1 MQRASAVRRR
11 KALPERVRLVAT
23 ERGLPVASPRG
34 REAPVAGAAFR
45 RCEVS
50 ELRTATAPAAAD
62 PPSAAGGVRDVSCAC
77 GTSRCVTL
85 RVWRLPPGV
94 AGPRP
99 SRVVARVGTP
109 CASRP
114 GTAPPRGCT
123 PLLHPSPRRQTP
135 GRGHSA
141 CTRACVCSRALESS
155 LLLGILWP
163 AELPGP
169 EVESQ
174 LAVGGNRLARRR
186 LHQFTSMCRRRP
198 DSRVRPARGMPAQL
212 RPRPAP
218 ACPGSYEHV
227 GHAGPWPIAVCTQSC
242 APPGPRPRPLPP
254 APATPRAA
262 ECRPRPG
269 RARGAG
275 PPGCGPHGRP
285 ATTTMPAARCRGQV
299 VSSGC
304 CPLAYL
310 SASPST
316 PFVPLKNP
324 KSFACFRS

>member
-1 MQRASAVRRR
+1 MWDLALRDPPCVASATGRRGA
-11 KALPERVRLVAT
+11 KAQPRGSACRHPLRLTAGHCSPA
-23 ERGLPVASPRG
+23 GLHPTPSPVAP
-34 REAPVAGAAFR
+34 PV
-45 RCEVS
+45 
-50 ELRTATAPAAAD
+50 
-62 PPSAAGGVRDVSCAC
+62 
-77 GTSRCVTL
+77 
-85 RVWRLPPGV
+85 
-94 AGPRP
+94 
-99 SRVVARVGTP
+99 
-109 CASRP
+109 
-114 GTAPPRGCT
+114 
-123 PLLHPSPRRQTP
+123 TP

-155 LLLGILWP
+155 LLLGTLRP

-174 LAVGGNRLARRR
+174 LAVGGNRPARRR

-275 PPGCGPHGRP
+275 PPGCGPHSRP

-304 CPLAYL
+304 HPPARL
-310 SASPST
+310 SASPSA
-316 PFVPLKNP
+316 PSVLLKNP
-324 KSFACFRS
+324 KSFACFGS